1 MIKILFDNFIRDHC
15 RKSTNGKEWV
25 ELNVLHVAF
34 GDYCA
39 KQKSIEWANEHIAL
53 NKLTTLTL
61 AIEAGGIRK
70 GSTRDCIVIV
80 GIGLVLYPI

>member
-1 MIKILFDNFIRDHC
+1 MLRILFDNFIRDHC
-15 RKSTNGKEWV
+15 EKSTNWI
-25 ELNVLHVAF
+25 ELNILHVAF
-34 GDYCA
+34 SDYCA
-39 KQKSIEWANEHIAL
+39 KQKSIEWTNEHIAL

-80 GIGLVLYPI
+80 GISLVSYPI